1 MRKSIVVQ
9 MKKEMEARPVAE
21 LVQTANRFES
31 QIYLEVDEKRVNVK
45 SIMGMMGLALING
58 TEAILDAEG
67 KDEAEAITAL
77 EKFLSE

>member
-1 MRKSIVVQ
+1 MKKSIVVQ
-9 MKKEMEARPVAE
+9 MKKEMEARPIAE

-31 QIYLEVDEKRVNVK
+31 QIYLEVDQKRVNVK
-45 SIMGMMGLALING
+45 SIMGMMGLALTNG

-67 KDEAEAITAL
+67 EDEVEAITAL